1 MEGSGIEVNTEIQIE
16 RYKILVGHS
25 LSRLIQVGKL
35 KSVFKTH
42 KLVVIFLYV
51 FACLELVEQYTGSC
65 EVGHS
70 STQVSTCYSKQAH
83 HVGHTSDDIVH

>member
-1 MEGSGIEVNTEIQIE
+1 MNAEIQIE

-25 LSRLIQVGKL
+25 LSRLNQVGKL
-35 KSVFKTH
+35 KTH

-51 FACLELVEQYTGSC
+51 FACLELVVQYTGSC

-70 STQVSTCYSKQAH
+70 STQVSTCYSKQARH
-83 HVGHTSDDIVH
+83 AGHTSDDIVH

>member
-1 MEGSGIEVNTEIQIE
+1 MEGSGIELKTEIQIE

-25 LSRLIQVGKL
+25 LSRLNQVGKL

-51 FACLELVEQYTGSC
+51 FACLELVS
-65 EVGHS
+65 
-70 STQVSTCYSKQAH
+70 A
-83 HVGHTSDDIVH
+83 VHGYI